1 MENKKIIV
9 TSTSRSRVGINI
21 PELHFKRVWE
31 KRNSKIAIDFST
43 LQEMIYDPGVHY
55 LFEQG
60 ILYIDDM
67 DAKIE
72 LGLEDEGTKE
82 PTKVIKLEEAQLK
95 RALGPMILADFKKF
109 FSGLTEEQKFQ
120 VAEYAIEHELSDFS
134 KQEVIKEG
142 TGIYVLSAI
151 QLNRA
156 DKEETN

>member
-1 MENKKIIV
+1 
-9 TSTSRSRVGINI
+9 
-21 PELHFKRVWE
+21 
-31 KRNSKIAIDFST
+31 
-43 LQEMIYDPGVHY
+43 MIYDPGVHY

-109 FSGLTEEQKFQ
+109 FTGLTEEQKFQ

-142 TGIYVLSAI
+142 TGINVLSAI

-156 DKEETN
+156 NKEENN